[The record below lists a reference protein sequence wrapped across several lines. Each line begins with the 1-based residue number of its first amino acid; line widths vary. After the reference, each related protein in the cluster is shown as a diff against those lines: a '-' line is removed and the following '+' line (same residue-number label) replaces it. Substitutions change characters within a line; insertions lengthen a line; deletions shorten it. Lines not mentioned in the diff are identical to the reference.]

1 MILNVSFFRFRIYYS
16 ELCFGSRVFLF
27 QMKIESVM
35 TEAVISAIGS
45 ATYIPVT
52 PKNLGRIIA
61 RGISKNIF
69 LTRAKN
75 SEILASPSAR
85 NVD

>member
-1 MILNVSFFRFRIYYS
+1 
-16 ELCFGSRVFLF
+16 
-27 QMKIESVM
+27 M

>member
-1 MILNVSFFRFRIYYS
+1 MILNVSFFSFRIDYS

-27 QMKIESVM
+27 QIKIESVI
-35 TEAVISAIGS
+35 TEAVISATGS

-69 LTRAKN
+69 RTRAKN
-75 SEILASPSAR
+75 NEILASPRAKK
-85 NVD
+85 VD